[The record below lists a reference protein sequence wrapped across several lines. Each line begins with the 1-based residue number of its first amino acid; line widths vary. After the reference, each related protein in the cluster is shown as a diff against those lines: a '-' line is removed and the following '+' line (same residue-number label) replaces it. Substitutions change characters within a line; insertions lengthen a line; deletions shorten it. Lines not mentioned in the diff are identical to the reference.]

1 MKTALILAF
10 ALGFIVCKIYTILFL
25 TKRVYAF
32 ILEVHLQMLF
42 FMGMVTEDF
51 AYSRTN
57 KYLSLLESGK
67 SLKEVNNVKEHDL
80 KKEREAK
87 ESIIRVYKAAF
98 PQDFKF
104 MVEDMTWDSAIED
117 LTKQIRNQRK

>member
-1 MKTALILAF
+1 
-10 ALGFIVCKIYTILFL
+10 
-25 TKRVYAF
+25 
-32 ILEVHLQMLF
+32 
-42 FMGMVTEDF
+42 MGMVTEDF
-51 AYSRTN
+51 AYSRAN

-104 MVEDMTWDSAIED
+104 MIEDMTWDSALEE